1 MSERKRAGDVRQSMM
16 RGFTAMPPRPVPAQT
31 VPDDDTVTPAGEQR
45 PGTAAPARERPRKRG
60 VPNNTTK
67 YTANLD
73 ADTAAEF
80 DALALAARRKLGRR
94 VDKSEIMKALIRL
107 AADDASLKDQVI
119 SEVDKA
125 GQ

>member
-1 MSERKRAGDVRQSMM
+1 MTERKRAGDVRASML
-16 RGFTAMPPRPVPAQT
+16 RGMT
-31 VPDDDTVTPAGEQR
+31 VPSRPAPAVSDDDAVTPVGEAQ
-45 PGTAAPARERPRKRG
+45 PAVTAEPERPKKRG
-60 VPNNTTK
+60 VPDNTTK

-73 ADTAAEF
+73 LDTATEF

-119 SEVDKA
+119 SEVEKS
-125 GQ
+125 GR